1 MGRQDLGQAIRSAR
15 LRAGESQ
22 AEFAEHFKVTQQ
34 TAGAWE
40 QFGKVAKRHWD
51 MLKRQYGVDPEQ
63 FLDEEDEL
71 RKQSIRSI
79 SSAIALSGSRA
90 GLINVGSGGGI
101 ALSAMEQ
108 TLIEELR
115 KKDSDGEILRAIR
128 HTFRSRLIPCGIPAE
143 VAETIVGHATL
154 LGRNNDV
161 MQTYIHIND
170 KDMVREIAKLSYPE
184 IEQGTLSPLPRN
196 QQSPSAE

>member
-1 MGRQDLGQAIRSAR
+1 MGRQDLGQAIRAAR

-22 AEFAEHFKVTQQ
+22 AEFAEHFEVTQQ

-115 KKDSDGEILRAIR
+115 KKDSEGEILRE
-128 HTFRSRLIPCGIPAE
+128 TLVRLLSIPAQK
-143 VAETIVGHATL
+143 
-154 LGRNNDV
+154 NDE
-161 MQTYIHIND
+161 D
-170 KDMVREIAKLSYPE
+170 A
-184 IEQGTLSPLPRN
+184 
-196 QQSPSAE
+196 